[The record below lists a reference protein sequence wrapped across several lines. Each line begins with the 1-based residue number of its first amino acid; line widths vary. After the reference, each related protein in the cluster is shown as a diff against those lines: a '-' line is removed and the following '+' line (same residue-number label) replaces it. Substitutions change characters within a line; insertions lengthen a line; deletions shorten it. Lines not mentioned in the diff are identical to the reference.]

1 MFLVGVYCIFAG
13 AMNYGAAG
21 EVMPVVISC
30 AGLIVATFHLIYLD
44 KFRTRFAGRK
54 RTVAPIALL
63 LLALVAAI
71 LGLANLIVGQIDR
84 SKDPLTSET
93 ISKQELNFQPPW
105 TEKPKPETNT
115 PNTKVDKQSNHQ
127 PPKTEKPKPETNT
140 PNTKVVFDTR
150 LATQEEKDPFSFLV
164 KILLICL
171 AITSFLICSR
181 LCYVKI
187 RLLAIRRRLKSRH
200 APDPVVPS
208 WIWLTLN
215 ARRLGVQWLE
225 RTSVDRID
233 KAFSPDEVSEE
244 TAELLIK
251 LSELTTKVI
260 FARNHTISVDRASVW
275 RMSSELVR
283 GFTQAAPWRRRVSA
297 LLRKVAD

>member
-105 TEKPKPETNT
+105 
-115 PNTKVDKQSNHQ
+115 
-127 PPKTEKPKPETNT
+127 TEKPKPETNT